1 MLVLGIG
8 AALLVW
14 IITGET
20 LALQA
25 VQASFFEMA
34 DKGFK
39 TSIELT
45 GLLAFWLGMMA
56 IAEKAG
62 MIKSLTHLTAPFFAR
77 LFPSLKRDSEAYGP
91 IMLNFSAN
99 ILGLDNAATPLGIK
113 AMQAMQKENVQ
124 EPNRASDA
132 MIMFLV
138 INTAGLTLIP
148 ISVMAF
154 RQQAGA
160 ANPADILLPAI
171 IGTLISAVSGIIITS
186 IKQKINLLHPAVFL
200 TLVGLLGFAF
210 GLSYWFA
217 TMPVADS
224 EKMGSLI
231 SWVLISLI
239 VLAFLLAGIKA
250 KINVYETFVEGAKE
264 GFATAIQI
272 IPYLVAMLVAIGV
285 FKSSGL
291 LDMVINGI
299 AWLFDQINIDT
310 SFTPALTVGLM
321 KPFSGSGARALMIGN
336 MMQYGADSF
345 VGKMSCVIQG
355 GTETTFYTLAVYFG
369 AVNVKNTR
377 YTAAIGLVVDAIGL
391 IAGICLA
398 YVFFSQ
404 L

>member
-369 AVNVKNTR
+369 AVNVKNAR